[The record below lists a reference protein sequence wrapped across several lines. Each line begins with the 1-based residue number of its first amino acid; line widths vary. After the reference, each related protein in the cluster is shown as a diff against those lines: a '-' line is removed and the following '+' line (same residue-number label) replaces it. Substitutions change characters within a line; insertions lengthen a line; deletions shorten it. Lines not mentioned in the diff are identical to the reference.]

1 MRLLSLEIEGFKSF
15 ADKTVIDFR
24 PGMTGIIGPNGSGK
38 SNIIEAI
45 RWVMGEQSAKTLR
58 GDKMADVIFNGA
70 ADRKPLNRAQVK
82 ITLDNSDHY
91 LDSEFTELTVTRR
104 LYRNGDSEYLVNDR
118 PVRLKD
124 IVDLFIDSGIGRESF
139 SIISQGRV
147 AAIFNGKPTDRRE
160 VIETVAG
167 VAKYKQNKRTA
178 EKRLVTTTDNLNRVN
193 DIIAEI
199 NGRLAPLAEESALAE
214 EYLEQKGRLDRLDRT
229 QTVRQTRANQARL
242 SQVNEKVVKG
252 QELTK
257 QYDQDA
263 NTASQRQAQLEGQR
277 RQLLA
282 TRDEHQAKLL
292 EATQV
297 IAKLENQQSLSSVRK
312 EQRQA
317 EQDRLTKRQSDL
329 TEQQRALTD
338 QITAVNGELTKR
350 KEAIKDHQAQL
361 RQLKTMSAE
370 ERAAQ
375 LEETIENL
383 RNKQVDLMQ
392 EQTTIQNNQLF
403 LKRDHQRNQS
413 QQEAGAA
420 ALSEA
425 KQKLAELT
433 KAANQQATVA
443 QTAKQTAQEVVQRYN
458 QEQASQAKLQQEYE
472 QTSRRWYQALGDVS
486 SAEGRIKS
494 YQSMAADYT
503 GYYHGVQQV
512 LRKRQAYPG
521 LFGAVSELLEVPSQ
535 YTTAIE
541 TVLGGQLQQLVV
553 DIQATGKRIIQDL
566 IQSRGGRVTILPLD
580 NLRGGF
586 APRNLAK
593 LVTMPGYVGRAGEL
607 IAYDARFQVVVDQL
621 LASTVVVDNLDHATE
636 IARAGQHQVRVVT
649 LDGQLI
655 NASGAMTGGA
665 NRNQRTGLLRQ
676 RQQLAELE
684 QAVKQA
690 QATASQLEAQVQR
703 LQRARQ
709 ASQVTRNE
717 LEQELARARNE
728 AVEQGN
734 QAQRLQDQVTAATQT
749 VTSLEYQA
757 DQQNDQQVN
766 YQSRVQEAAREA
778 ARVEQ
783 ELAEVKERTSRAQEQ
798 LTALQSNAASQNE
811 QVHEL
816 SQWLAVEKT
825 RLEQDQ
831 SHRSDLLKQQAE
843 VQAALAETQGALAQL
858 SKQDQTM
865 DAEHESSQ
873 VALEESRA
881 ALKDHQAAVETVTDQ
896 LDQVEADLRQASERA
911 QRLQDLLKVAL
922 SDQTRLAAEQAQLET
937 TIDQGLNRLS
947 ERYQMT
953 LDAASQDMADLA
965 DEELARQIKLLNRG
979 IADLGEVNTSS
990 IAEYKQVKERYDF
1003 LSGQQADLVA
1013 AKEQLE
1019 QTMTEMDQQV
1029 ETRFMNTFK
1038 QVSAAF
1044 SETFTQIFDGGEAK
1058 LILTEPS
1065 QPLTTG
1071 VDIMSQPPGKRNQRL
1086 SLLSGGERALTAIAL
1101 LFAILKVRPV
1111 PFAILDE
1118 PEAALDAV
1126 NVDRFAHY
1134 LDRFGD
1140 QGPQFIV
1147 ITHRKGTMMNADVL
1161 YGVTMQESGV
1171 SRMVSVD
1178 VNTTLAQHQG

>member
-1 MRLLSLEIEGFKSF
+1 M
-15 ADKTVIDFR
+15 
-24 PGMTGIIGPNGSGK
+24 
-38 SNIIEAI
+38 
-45 RWVMGEQSAKTLR
+45 EQS
-58 GDKMADVIFNGA
+58 
-70 ADRKPLNRAQVK
+70 
-82 ITLDNSDHY
+82 
-91 LDSEFTELTVTRR
+91 
-104 LYRNGDSEYLVNDR
+104 
-118 PVRLKD
+118 
-124 IVDLFIDSGIGRESF
+124 
-139 SIISQGRV
+139 
-147 AAIFNGKPTDRRE
+147 
-160 VIETVAG
+160 
-167 VAKYKQNKRTA
+167 
-178 EKRLVTTTDNLNRVN
+178 
-193 DIIAEI
+193 
-199 NGRLAPLAEESALAE
+199 
-214 EYLEQKGRLDRLDRT
+214 
-229 QTVRQTRANQARL
+229 
-242 SQVNEKVVKG
+242 
-252 QELTK
+252 
-257 QYDQDA
+257 
-263 NTASQRQAQLEGQR
+263 
-277 RQLLA
+277 
-282 TRDEHQAKLL
+282 
-292 EATQV
+292 
-297 IAKLENQQSLSSVRK
+297 
-312 EQRQA
+312 
-317 EQDRLTKRQSDL
+317 
-329 TEQQRALTD
+329 
-338 QITAVNGELTKR
+338 
-350 KEAIKDHQAQL
+350 
-361 RQLKTMSAE
+361 
-370 ERAAQ
+370 
-375 LEETIENL
+375 
-383 RNKQVDLMQ
+383 
-392 EQTTIQNNQLF
+392 
-403 LKRDHQRNQS
+403 
-413 QQEAGAA
+413 
-420 ALSEA
+420 
-425 KQKLAELT
+425 
-433 KAANQQATVA
+433 
-443 QTAKQTAQEVVQRYN
+443 
-458 QEQASQAKLQQEYE
+458 
-472 QTSRRWYQALGDVS
+472 
-486 SAEGRIKS
+486 
-494 YQSMAADYT
+494 
-503 GYYHGVQQV
+503 
-512 LRKRQAYPG
+512 
-521 LFGAVSELLEVPSQ
+521 
-535 YTTAIE
+535 
-541 TVLGGQLQQLVV
+541 
-553 DIQATGKRIIQDL
+553 
-566 IQSRGGRVTILPLD
+566 
-580 NLRGGF
+580 
-586 APRNLAK
+586 
-593 LVTMPGYVGRAGEL
+593 
-607 IAYDARFQVVVDQL
+607 
-621 LASTVVVDNLDHATE
+621 
-636 IARAGQHQVRVVT
+636 
-649 LDGQLI
+649 
-655 NASGAMTGGA
+655 
-665 NRNQRTGLLRQ
+665 
-676 RQQLAELE
+676 
-684 QAVKQA
+684 
-690 QATASQLEAQVQR
+690 
-703 LQRARQ
+703 
-709 ASQVTRNE
+709 
-717 LEQELARARNE
+717 
-728 AVEQGN
+728 N

-766 YQSRVQEAAREA
+766 YQSRVQEAACEA

-1029 ETRFMNTFK
+1029 EARFMNTFK

-1071 VDIMSQPPGKRNQRL
+1071 VDIMAQPPGKRNQRL

>member
-1 MRLLSLEIEGFKSF
+1 
-15 ADKTVIDFR
+15 
-24 PGMTGIIGPNGSGK
+24 
-38 SNIIEAI
+38 
-45 RWVMGEQSAKTLR
+45 
-58 GDKMADVIFNGA
+58 
-70 ADRKPLNRAQVK
+70 
-82 ITLDNSDHY
+82 
-91 LDSEFTELTVTRR
+91 
-104 LYRNGDSEYLVNDR
+104 
-118 PVRLKD
+118 
-124 IVDLFIDSGIGRESF
+124 
-139 SIISQGRV
+139 
-147 AAIFNGKPTDRRE
+147 
-160 VIETVAG
+160 
-167 VAKYKQNKRTA
+167 
-178 EKRLVTTTDNLNRVN
+178 
-193 DIIAEI
+193 
-199 NGRLAPLAEESALAE
+199 
-214 EYLEQKGRLDRLDRT
+214 
-229 QTVRQTRANQARL
+229 
-242 SQVNEKVVKG
+242 
-252 QELTK
+252 
-257 QYDQDA
+257 
-263 NTASQRQAQLEGQR
+263 
-277 RQLLA
+277 
-282 TRDEHQAKLL
+282 
-292 EATQV
+292 
-297 IAKLENQQSLSSVRK
+297 
-312 EQRQA
+312 
-317 EQDRLTKRQSDL
+317 
-329 TEQQRALTD
+329 
-338 QITAVNGELTKR
+338 
-350 KEAIKDHQAQL
+350 
-361 RQLKTMSAE
+361 
-370 ERAAQ
+370 
-375 LEETIENL
+375 
-383 RNKQVDLMQ
+383 
-392 EQTTIQNNQLF
+392 
-403 LKRDHQRNQS
+403 
-413 QQEAGAA
+413 
-420 ALSEA
+420 
-425 KQKLAELT
+425 
-433 KAANQQATVA
+433 
-443 QTAKQTAQEVVQRYN
+443 
-458 QEQASQAKLQQEYE
+458 
-472 QTSRRWYQALGDVS
+472 
-486 SAEGRIKS
+486 
-494 YQSMAADYT
+494 
-503 GYYHGVQQV
+503 
-512 LRKRQAYPG
+512 
-521 LFGAVSELLEVPSQ
+521 
-535 YTTAIE
+535 
-541 TVLGGQLQQLVV
+541 
-553 DIQATGKRIIQDL
+553 
-566 IQSRGGRVTILPLD
+566 
-580 NLRGGF
+580 
-586 APRNLAK
+586 
-593 LVTMPGYVGRAGEL
+593 MPGYVGRAGEL

-709 ASQVTRNE
+709 ASQVTRDK

-734 QAQRLQDQVTAATQT
+734 QAQRLQDQVTAAAQT
-749 VTSLEYQA
+749 VTSLEYQTN
-757 DQQNDQQVN
+757 QQSNQQAN
-766 YQSRVQEAAREA
+766 YQSRVQEAACEA

-783 ELAEVKERTSRAQEQ
+783 ELAEVKERISRAQEQ

-831 SHRSDLLKQQAE
+831 SHRSELLKQQSE

-922 SDQTRLAAEQAQLET
+922 SDQTRLAAEQAHLET

-1071 VDIMSQPPGKRNQRL
+1071 VDIMAQPPGKRNQRL

>member
-1 MRLLSLEIEGFKSF
+1 
-15 ADKTVIDFR
+15 
-24 PGMTGIIGPNGSGK
+24 
-38 SNIIEAI
+38 
-45 RWVMGEQSAKTLR
+45 
-58 GDKMADVIFNGA
+58 
-70 ADRKPLNRAQVK
+70 
-82 ITLDNSDHY
+82 
-91 LDSEFTELTVTRR
+91 
-104 LYRNGDSEYLVNDR
+104 
-118 PVRLKD
+118 
-124 IVDLFIDSGIGRESF
+124 
-139 SIISQGRV
+139 
-147 AAIFNGKPTDRRE
+147 
-160 VIETVAG
+160 
-167 VAKYKQNKRTA
+167 
-178 EKRLVTTTDNLNRVN
+178 
-193 DIIAEI
+193 
-199 NGRLAPLAEESALAE
+199 
-214 EYLEQKGRLDRLDRT
+214 
-229 QTVRQTRANQARL
+229 
-242 SQVNEKVVKG
+242 
-252 QELTK
+252 
-257 QYDQDA
+257 
-263 NTASQRQAQLEGQR
+263 
-277 RQLLA
+277 
-282 TRDEHQAKLL
+282 
-292 EATQV
+292 
-297 IAKLENQQSLSSVRK
+297 
-312 EQRQA
+312 
-317 EQDRLTKRQSDL
+317 
-329 TEQQRALTD
+329 
-338 QITAVNGELTKR
+338 
-350 KEAIKDHQAQL
+350 
-361 RQLKTMSAE
+361 
-370 ERAAQ
+370 
-375 LEETIENL
+375 
-383 RNKQVDLMQ
+383 
-392 EQTTIQNNQLF
+392 
-403 LKRDHQRNQS
+403 
-413 QQEAGAA
+413 
-420 ALSEA
+420 
-425 KQKLAELT
+425 
-433 KAANQQATVA
+433 
-443 QTAKQTAQEVVQRYN
+443 
-458 QEQASQAKLQQEYE
+458 
-472 QTSRRWYQALGDVS
+472 
-486 SAEGRIKS
+486 
-494 YQSMAADYT
+494 
-503 GYYHGVQQV
+503 
-512 LRKRQAYPG
+512 
-521 LFGAVSELLEVPSQ
+521 
-535 YTTAIE
+535 
-541 TVLGGQLQQLVV
+541 
-553 DIQATGKRIIQDL
+553 
-566 IQSRGGRVTILPLD
+566 
-580 NLRGGF
+580 
-586 APRNLAK
+586 
-593 LVTMPGYVGRAGEL
+593 MPGYVGRAGEL

-709 ASQVTRNE
+709 ASQVTRDK

-734 QAQRLQDQVTAATQT
+734 QAQRLQDQVTAAAQT
-749 VTSLEYQA
+749 VTSLEYQTN
-757 DQQNDQQVN
+757 QQSNQQAN
-766 YQSRVQEAAREA
+766 YQSRVQEAACEA

-783 ELAEVKERTSRAQEQ
+783 ELAEVKERISRAQEQ

-831 SHRSDLLKQQAE
+831 SHRSELLKQQSE

-922 SDQTRLAAEQAQLET
+922 SDQTRLAAEQAHLET

-979 IADLGEVNTSS
+979 IADLGEINTSS

-1071 VDIMSQPPGKRNQRL
+1071 VDIMAQPPGKRNQRL

>member
-82 ITLDNSDHY
+82 ITLDNGDHY
-91 LDSEFTELTVTRR
+91 LESEFTELTVTRR
-104 LYRNGDSEYLVNDR
+104 LYRNGDSEYLINDH

-139 SIISQGRV
+139 SIISQGQV
-147 AAIFNGKPTDRRE
+147 AAIFNGKPADRRE

-167 VAKYKQNKRTA
+167 VAKYKQNKKAA
-178 EKRLVTTTDNLNRVN
+178 EKRLLTTNDNLNRVN

-199 NGRLAPLAEESALAE
+199 EGRLTPLAEESALAE
-214 EYLEQKGRLDRLDRT
+214 EYLEQRGRLDRLDRT
-229 QTVRQTRANQARL
+229 QTVRQARL
-242 SQVNEKVVKG
+242 NQERLAQVSQQLIDG
-252 QELTK
+252 QDMTD
-257 QYDQDA
+257 QYDRRA
-263 NTASQRQAQLEGQR
+263 KAASQRQATLQASR
-277 RQLLA
+277 RQMVA
-282 TRDEHQAKLL
+282 VRDDHQAKLL
-292 EATQV
+292 LATQT

-317 EQDRLTKRQSDL
+317 EHDRLTDRQ
-329 TEQQRALTD
+329 TELEGRRTVLNNQLQEVEERINQRD
-338 QITAVNGELTKR
+338 QE
-350 KEAIKDHQAQL
+350 IKDHQTQL

-375 LEETIENL
+375 LTDKLEKL
-383 RNKQVDLMQ
+383 RNQQVDLMQ

-403 LKRDHQRNQS
+403 LKRDYQRNVS
-413 QQEAGAA
+413 QREAGAS
-420 ALSEA
+420 ALEAA
-425 KQKLAELT
+425 KQKLADLNG
-433 KAANQQATVA
+433 KARDQAAVA
-443 QTAKQTAQEVVQRYN
+443 QKAQEEARAVVDRYS
-458 QEQASQAKLQQEYE
+458 QEQANQVKLEQQYE
-472 QTSRRWYQALGDVS
+472 QTSRQWYQALGDVS
-486 SAEGRIKS
+486 SAESRIKS
-494 YQSMAADYT
+494 YRAMAADYT

-512 LRKRQAYPG
+512 LKHRQSYPG
-521 LFGAVSELLEVPSQ
+521 LFGAVSELIEVPTQ
-535 YTTAIE
+535 YTMAIE

-553 DIQATGKRIIQDL
+553 DHQGTGKQIIQDL
-566 IQSRGGRVTILPLD
+566 IQTRGGRVTILPLD
-580 NLRGGF
+580 NLRGGY
-586 APRNLAK
+586 APRNLAN
-593 LVTMPGYVGRAGEL
+593 LNQLPGFIGRAGDL
-607 IAYDARFQVVVDQL
+607 ISFDPRFQIVVDHL
-621 LASTVVVDNLDHATE
+621 LANTVVVDTLDNATQV
-636 IARAGQHQVRVVT
+636 ARVGQHQVRVVT

-676 RQQLAELE
+676 RQQLEEL
-684 QAVKQA
+684 QGALQKV
-690 QATASQLEAQVQR
+690 QATASQLEVQVKR
-703 LQRARQ
+703 LQEARQ
-709 ASQVTRNE
+709 ASQASRDT
-717 LEQELARARNE
+717 LEQELSRVRSE
-728 AVEQGN
+728 AN
-734 QAQRLQDQVTAATQT
+734 QQQSSAQRLNDQVKAAKQEVTA
-749 VTSLEYQA
+749 LEFQSN
-757 DQQNDQQVN
+757 QQNDQQAA
-766 YQSRVQEAAREA
+766 YQT
-778 ARVEQ
+778 RVEEANVNAERVEKELTRVKQ
-783 ELAEVKERTSRAQEQ
+783 ETVQAQEQ

-816 SQWLAVEKT
+816 SQFLAVAKA
-825 RLEQDQ
+825 RREQDQ
-831 SHRSDLLKQQAE
+831 AQQEGLQTQLEE
-843 VQAALAETQGALAQL
+843 VQASLDEAGEALTHLAE
-858 SKQDQTM
+858 QDVTM

-873 VALEESRA
+873 SALAKAKDE
-881 ALKDHQAAVETVTDQ
+881 LKEHQEAVEAVTDQ
-896 LDQVEADLRQASERA
+896 LDQLEEELKKVNQEA
-911 QRLQDLLKVAL
+911 QRLQDLSKVAMGE
-922 SDQTRLAAEQAQLET
+922 QTRLAAEKAQLEV
-937 TIDQGLNRLS
+937 TIDQALNHLS

-953 LDAASQDMADLA
+953 LDAASQDMAELA

-979 IADLGEVNTSS
+979 IADLGDVNTAS

-1003 LSGQQADLVA
+1003 LSGQRADLMA
-1013 AKEQLE
+1013 AKSQLE
-1019 QTMTEMDQQV
+1019 NTMAEMDQQV
-1029 ETRFMNTFK
+1029 EKRFMTTFK
-1038 QVSAAF
+1038 QVSVAF

-1058 LILTEPS
+1058 LLLTEPD

-1071 VDIMSQPPGKRNQRL
+1071 VDITAQPPGKRNQRL

-1178 VNTTLAQHQG
+1178 VNQTLEQHQA